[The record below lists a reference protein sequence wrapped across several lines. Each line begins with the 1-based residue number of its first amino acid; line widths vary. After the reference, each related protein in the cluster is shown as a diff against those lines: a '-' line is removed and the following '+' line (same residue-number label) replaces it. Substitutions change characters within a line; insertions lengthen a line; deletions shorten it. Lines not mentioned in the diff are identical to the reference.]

1 MRHGIA
7 ALALF
12 LACACS
18 HEAPSSADIEPVDEP
33 AGWSFAQ
40 IRPPVQPLAVDTV
53 ATITDA
59 TLLDRSETLF
69 RVSSGLVDER
79 RTSLFVVNGGWHQVL
94 RYDWKS
100 GELDSFGRRG
110 QGPGDFLRPLWLARL
125 GADSLV
131 VYDRDQARFSV
142 HSTPGEHRRTF
153 QTPGIG
159 LRGRQPAM
167 LVGTSDRRFVLAVSS
182 GLPAVL
188 MEPESAPGARARD
201 TLSVIVIDD
210 AGRLT
215 DSIVRLDNRMWR
227 RLPDPASVNI
237 AAVEDAWHAL
247 VASDGQWVL
256 TGNTHSTSIATLSLS
271 GDTVGTLEL
280 APVAVAG
287 QRSRSLDQLLLGAD
301 GALWVGEAAQEEEPT
316 RLLRIDRSGAVG
328 SISVPAGTRMLDAR
342 GDLLLVRQRSSL
354 DAESVWLLSAKF
366 PA

>member
-1 MRHGIA
+1 
-7 ALALF
+7 
-12 LACACS
+12 
-18 HEAPSSADIEPVDEP
+18 
-33 AGWSFAQ
+33 
-40 IRPPVQPLAVDTV
+40 
-53 ATITDA
+53 
-59 TLLDRSETLF
+59 
-69 RVSSGLVDER
+69 
-79 RTSLFVVNGGWHQVL
+79 
-94 RYDWKS
+94 
-100 GELDSFGRRG
+100 
-110 QGPGDFLRPLWLARL
+110 
-125 GADSLV
+125 
-131 VYDRDQARFSV
+131 
-142 HSTPGEHRRTF
+142 
-153 QTPGIG
+153 
-159 LRGRQPAM
+159 M
-167 LVGTSDRRFVLAVSS
+167 LVGTNDRRLVLAVSS
-182 GLPAVL
+182 GLPAALV
-188 MEPESAPGARARD
+188 EPESAPGARARD

-210 AGRLT
+210 AGRLA

>member
-94 RYDWKS
+94 RYDWES
-100 GELDSFGRRG
+100 RELDSFGRRG

-131 VYDRDQARFSV
+131 VYDRDQAWFSV
-142 HSTPGEHRRTF
+142 HSTSGEHRRTF

-167 LVGTSDRRFVLAVSS
+167 LVGTNDRRFVLAVSS
-182 GLPAVL
+182 GLPAALV
-188 MEPESAPGARARD
+188 EPESAPGARARG

-210 AGRLT
+210 AGRLA

-227 RLPDPASVNI
+227 RLPDPASLNI

-287 QRSRSLDQLLLGAD
+287 QRSRSLDPD

-342 GDLLLVRQRSSL
+342 GDLLLVRQRSL

-366 PA
+366 PN